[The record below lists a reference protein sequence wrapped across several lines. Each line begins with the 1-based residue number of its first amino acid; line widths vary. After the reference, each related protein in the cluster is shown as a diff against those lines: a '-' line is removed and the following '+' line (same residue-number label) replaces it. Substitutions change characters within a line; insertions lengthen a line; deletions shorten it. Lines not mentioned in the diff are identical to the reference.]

1 VEPRAEPPAA
11 ACAFCRTPLGA
22 RRPGARYCG
31 ALCRAKASQARHR
44 QELLAAIAEVER
56 AARRLRVAL
65 AADDEKEGRAE

>member
-1 VEPRAEPPAA
+1 
-11 ACAFCRTPLGA
+11 
-22 RRPGARYCG
+22 
-31 ALCRAKASQARHR
+31 LCRAKASQARHR